1 MLRAALHSVLVLLAL
16 QSVISSSN
24 PFAHDRIAKI
34 ELFKR
39 RAPAL
44 VSRFEKRVYKD
55 QHGDEMPY
63 RLFRPERTVKG
74 RKYPLVLFL
83 HGAAGSGTD
92 NEKQLEGANMFGG
105 LVWALPENQ
114 KRFPAFVVA
123 PQSNINWPAAKI
135 EPGKRPVLLPG
146 LGLGSRLALEIVEQ
160 LVLEFPIDSTRIYVT
175 GHSMGGAGT
184 FNLIAYRPGFFAA
197 AVPVCGLPDFSMARA
212 MTQTPTWNFH
222 GDKDDIEPVATSRRI
237 IREIRKAGGKPR
249 YTEYPGVGHNSF
261 LWAYTEPGLLKWLF
275 AQRRVTPRPTS
286 ESAQVA
292 ARYGRPPGS
301 STFSHP
307 PKPAN

>member
-1 MLRAALHSVLVLLAL
+1 MLLTPLLSILVYLVL
-16 QSVISSSN
+16 QSATPSAN
-24 PFAHDRIAKI
+24 PFAPDRIARI
-34 ELFKR
+34 ESFKR

-55 QHGDEMPY
+55 QSGNVMPY
-63 RLFRPERTVKG
+63 RLFRPERIVNS

-105 LVWALPENQ
+105 VVWALPENQ
-114 KRFPAFVVA
+114 KRFSAFVVA
-123 PQSNINWPAAKI
+123 PQSNINWPVAKI
-135 EPGKRPVLLPG
+135 EPGRRPVLIPG

-160 LVLEFPIDSTRIYVT
+160 LVSEFPIDSARIYVT

-197 AVPVCGLPDFSMARA
+197 AVPVCGLPDFSMAKA
-212 MTQTPTWNFH
+212 MAQTPIWNFH

-237 IREIRKAGGKPR
+237 IQELRKAGGKPL
-249 YTEYPGVGHNSF
+249 YTEYPGVEHNSF
-261 LWAYTEPGLLKWLF
+261 MWAYTEPGLAEWLF
-275 AQRRVTPRPTS
+275 KQRQVSVPRT
-286 ESAQVA
+286 
-292 ARYGRPPGS
+292 
-301 STFSHP
+301 
-307 PKPAN
+307 